1 MTQTAINYAKALHEL
16 HISRESMNTVRELI
30 ENVPVICEVLEAPVI
45 PREEKKRA
53 VDRIFPEE
61 TKAFIKLLCD
71 YDRVDQLKNICEA
84 YEEQYRHIHHILKA
98 EIYSAK
104 PLGDEKKQEIEKFLQ
119 GKYPNMTYQL
129 SYEIEKKLMGGTL
142 VKAGNM
148 EYDNSYEGR
157 LHQLEL
163 KLTGR

>member
-16 HISRESMNTVRELI
+16 NISRESMRTVEEI
-30 ENVPVICEVLEAPVI
+30 IKTVPTVSEVLEAPI
-45 PREEKKRA
+45 ISKEEKRR
-53 VDRIFPEE
+53 VTDRVFPEE
-61 TKAFIKLLCD
+61 TRSFIKLLCD
-71 YDRVDQLKNICEA
+71 YDRADQLLNICEA
-84 YEEQYRHIHHILKA
+84 YEIEYRRIHHILKA

-119 GKYPNMTYQL
+119 EKYPDMTCQL

-142 VKAGNM
+142 IKAGNM

>member
-16 HISRESMNTVRELI
+16 HISRESMQAVKELI
-30 ENVPVICEVLEAPVI
+30 EAVPIVCKVLEAPVI
-45 PREEKKRA
+45 PKEEKKHVA
-53 VDRIFPEE
+53 DRIFPEE
-61 TKAFIKLLCD
+61 TRSFIKLLCD
-71 YDRVDQLKNICEA
+71 YDRADQLANICEA
-84 YEEQYRHIHHILKA
+84 YEEQYRRIHHILKA

-104 PLGDEKKQEIEKFLQ
+104 PLGEEKKQEIEKFLQ
-119 GKYPNMTYQL
+119 EKYPDMTYQL

-142 VKAGNM
+142 IKAGNM

>member
-16 HISRESMNTVRELI
+16 NISRESMNAVKELL
-30 ENVPVICEVLEAPVI
+30 ENVPAICEVLEAPVI
-45 PREEKKRA
+45 PKEEKKRA

-61 TKAFIKLLCD
+61 VRAFIKLLCD
-71 YDRVDQLKNICEA
+71 YDRADQLNNICEA
-84 YEEQYRHIHHILKA
+84 YETEYRRIHHILKA
-98 EIYSAK
+98 EVYSAK
-104 PLGDEKKQEIEKFLQ
+104 PLADEKKQEIEKFLQ
-119 GKYPNMTYQL
+119 EKYPDMTYQL
-129 SYEIEKKLMGGTL
+129 SYEVKKKLMGGT
-142 VKAGNM
+142 VIKAGNM

>member
-16 HISRESMNTVRELI
+16 NISRESMRTVEEI
-30 ENVPVICEVLEAPVI
+30 IKTVPTVSEVLEAPII
-45 PREEKKRA
+45 PKEEKRRV

-61 TKAFIKLLCD
+61 TRSFIKLLCD
-71 YDRVDQLKNICEA
+71 YDRANQLLNICEA
-84 YEEQYRHIHHILKA
+84 YEEQYRRIHHILKA
-98 EIYSAK
+98 EVYSAK

-119 GKYPNMTYQL
+119 EKYPDMTCQL

-142 VKAGNM
+142 IKAGNM

>member
-30 ENVPVICEVLEAPVI
+30 ENVPAICEVLEAPVI
-45 PREEKKRA
+45 PKEEKKRV

-71 YDRVDQLKNICEA
+71 YNRAEQLKNICEA
-84 YEEQYRHIHHILKA
+84 YEEQYRRIHHILKA

-119 GKYPNMTYQL
+119 EKYPDMTYQL

>member
-1 MTQTAINYAKALHEL
+1 MTQTAINYAKALQEL
-16 HISRESMNTVRELI
+16 HISRESMQSVKELI
-30 ENVPVICEVLEAPVI
+30 EAVPAVCKVLEAPVI
-45 PREEKKRA
+45 PKEEKKRVA
-53 VDRIFPEE
+53 DRVFPEE
-61 TKAFIKLLCD
+61 TRSFIKLLCD
-71 YDRVDQLKNICEA
+71 YDRADQLADICEA
-84 YEEQYRHIHHILKA
+84 YEEQYRRIHHILKA

-104 PLGDEKKQEIEKFLQ
+104 PLGEEKKQEIERFLQ
-119 GKYPNMTYQL
+119 GKYPDMTYQL

-142 VKAGNM
+142 IKAGNM